1 MPGEAVSAAGG
12 AGGVFP
18 AERPP
23 FGNIIILSA
32 AAGGRGERLKK
43 GCTMGESGAKASGA
57 EASVIAAAKFDALLF
72 DLDGV
77 VTQSMKIHAAAWKLL
92 FDSYLRGL
100 PRKDGEEVILFDK
113 DTDYRAYVDGKTRY
127 EGVQSFLQS
136 RRISLPVGEPSDEPS
151 WETVCGLGNK
161 KNQYFQKQL
170 SRQPVEVYGSSV
182 LLIRKAR
189 GMGIKTA
196 VVSSSRNCKRI
207 VDSVGIA
214 ELFETRV
221 DGIEVERLG
230 LKGKP
235 APDMFIEAARRLEVK
250 PARAVVF
257 EDAISGVQAGRAGG
271 FGLVV
276 GVDRTGHPQDLRHHG
291 ADIVVGDLA
300 ELTLE

>member
-1 MPGEAVSAAGG
+1 
-12 AGGVFP
+12 
-18 AERPP
+18 
-23 FGNIIILSA
+23 
-32 AAGGRGERLKK
+32 
-43 GCTMGESGAKASGA
+43 MGESGAKASGA
-57 EASVIAAAKFDALLF
+57 EESVIAAAQFDALLF

-100 PRKDGEEVILFDK
+100 PRKDGEEVVLFDK
-113 DTDYRAYVDGKTRY
+113 DTDYRAFVDGKTRY
-127 EGVQSFLQS
+127 EGVNSFLQS
-136 RRISLPVGEPSDEPS
+136 RGISLPMGEPTDEPS
-151 WETVCGLGNK
+151 LETVCGLGNK

-170 SRQPVEVYGSSV
+170 NRQPVEVYGSSV

-189 GMGIKTA
+189 AMGIKTA

-214 ELFETRV
+214 DLFETRV

-276 GVDRTGHPQDLRHHG
+276 GVDRTGHPQDLLQHG
-291 ADIVVGDLA
+291 AHIVVGDLA